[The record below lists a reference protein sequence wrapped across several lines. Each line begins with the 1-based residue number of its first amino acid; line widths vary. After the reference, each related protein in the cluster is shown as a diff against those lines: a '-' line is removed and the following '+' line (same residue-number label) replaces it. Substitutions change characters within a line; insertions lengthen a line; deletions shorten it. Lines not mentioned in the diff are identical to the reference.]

1 MAKYQFQVKGLPPK
15 KDGAQSMW
23 GKPSE
28 AKRLVAL
35 RQAAFQAL
43 KEQLPLQSN
52 IKLTL
57 NIHLPVN
64 NRSIGDLDT
73 FVTGLC
79 DGLMATPYGGKLDP
93 IWDNKELKNIHPTN
107 TIAIHDDSQVVSIQ
121 AEKIFGGGSQQWY
134 EVVLEGE

>member
-1 MAKYQFQVKGLPPK
+1 LREMVKYQFQVKGLPPK

-107 TIAIHDDSQVVSIQ
+107 
-121 AEKIFGGGSQQWY
+121 
-134 EVVLEGE
+134 L